1 MLKYQL
7 MNITAAILTIKEG
20 YSVEDLAEV
29 LKQEREAVAEWS
41 KQGIIHDLYLR
52 QTRNGAVILFK
63 ELDETKVR
71 ELVATLPLYP
81 YLKSVDYLGLIKQG

>member
-1 MLKYQL
+1 LLKYQL

>member
-1 MLKYQL
+1 

-29 LKQEREAVAEWS
+29 LKHEREAVAEWS

-63 ELDETKVR
+63 ELDETKAR

>member
-1 MLKYQL
+1 